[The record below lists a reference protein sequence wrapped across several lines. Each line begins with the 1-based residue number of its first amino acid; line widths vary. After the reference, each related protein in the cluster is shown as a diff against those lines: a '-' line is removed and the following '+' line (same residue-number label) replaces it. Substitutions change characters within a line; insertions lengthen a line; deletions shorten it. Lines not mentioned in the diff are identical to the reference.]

1 MASASADLPDD
12 VATLQALLIAARAET
27 AAHLLMIEKLKAQLA
42 KLRRMQFGQSSEKLD
57 AAIHQLELALEDVEE
72 GTAARTVLERAVMP
86 ATPDARQHPVRRPLP
101 DHLPREEIVHWPAG
115 IADGDLGCGCQACGG
130 QLRRLGQDETEVLE
144 RVTQFK
150 VVRHIRPKI
159 VCRLCEAIV
168 QAPMPSL
175 PIERGRPGPGLLAHV
190 LVAKYADH
198 LPLYRQSEVYA
209 REGVD
214 LDRSTLADWVGSAAA
229 LLTPLAEAIGK
240 HAMAG
245 RALHADDT
253 PVPVLA
259 PGFGK
264 TATGRLW
271 VYVRDER
278 PHAGDAAPAVLY
290 RYTPDRKGVRPQGHL
305 QGFAGYL
312 HADGYAGFDKLYA
325 GSPGKRAAIAEVACW
340 AHVRRKFFDI
350 HQANASPVAAEA
362 LRRIGELY
370 QVEDAVRGRPPD
382 ERRRSRQEHAVP
394 RLANLRTWFDTTLP
408 KLSGKSELARAIR
421 YGLSRWPAL
430 TRYADRGDLE
440 IDNNAAERAI
450 RPLAIGR
457 KNGLVAGS
465 DKRGERAAVIYT
477 LIGTA
482 RLNGLDPQA
491 YLRDVLARIGDH
503 PINRVGELAPWN
515 WTSHA
520 RTVAPTEA
528 VVEGAAG
535 PR

>member
-12 VATLQALLIAARAET
+12 VATLQALLIAARAQS

-42 KLRRMQFGQSSEKLD
+42 KLRRMQFGPSSEKLD
-57 AAIHQLELALEDVEE
+57 AAILQLELALEDVEE

-86 ATPDARQHPVRRPLP
+86 AAPDARQHPVRRPLP
-101 DHLPREEIVHWPAG
+101 DHLPREEVTHWPVG
-115 IADGDLGCGCQACGG
+115 IASGDLGCGCLACGG

-144 RVTQFK
+144 RVTLFK

-159 VCRLCEAIV
+159 VCRQCEAIV

-198 LPLYRQSEVYA
+198 LPLYRQSEIYA
-209 REGVD
+209 REGVE

-245 RALHADDT
+245 PALHADDT

-290 RYTPDRKGVRPQGHL
+290 RYTPDRKGIRPQGHL

-325 GSPGKRAAIAEVACW
+325 DSPGQRTAITEVACW
-340 AHVRRKFFDI
+340 AHVRRKFFDV
-350 HQANASPVAAEA
+350 HQSNASPVAAEA

-382 ERRRSRQEHAVP
+382 ERRRSRQEHALP
-394 RLANLRTWFDTTLP
+394 QLADLRSWLDATLS
-408 KLSGKSELARAIR
+408 KLSGKSELAKAIR

-430 TRYADRGDLE
+430 TRYADHGGLE

-457 KNGLVAGS
+457 KNWLFAGS
-465 DKRGERAAVIYT
+465 DTGGERAAVIYT
-477 LIGTA
+477 LVESA
-482 RLNGLDPQA
+482 KLNGLDPQA

-503 PINRVGELAPWN
+503 PINRIGDLAPWN
-515 WTSHA
+515 WQTP
-520 RTVAPTEA
+520 REA
-528 VVEGAAG
+528 ATLAA
-535 PR
+535 